1 MAGYTVILDACVL
14 YPAPIRDIVVE
25 LAAANL
31 FRAHWTREIQDE
43 WVRNLLL
50 NRPDLDPQALMRTCE
65 LMDKAVLDAVVSNYG
80 DLIDGLTL
88 PDPDDRHVL
97 AAAIKA
103 KCDAIITF
111 NLRDFPDDLVS
122 KYDIEVLHPD
132 EFLFQQ
138 FGLEQ
143 AAVLIAAQRCRLRL
157 KKAPRTGD
165 EYLDTLEAQALPT
178 FVAELRPYAD
188 VI

>member
-1 MAGYTVILDACVL
+1 MAGYTVLLDACVL
-14 YPAPIRDIVVE
+14 YPAPIRDILIE
-25 LAAANL
+25 LASANL
-31 FRAHWTREIQDE
+31 FRAHWTREIEDE

-50 NRPDLDPQALMRTCE
+50 KRLDLDPDALKRTCE
-65 LMDKAVLDAVVSNYG
+65 LMQIAVQDAIVTDYEE
-80 DLIDGLTL
+80 LIGGLQL

-97 AAAIKA
+97 AAAIKS
-103 KCDAIITF
+103 KCDAIVTF
-111 NLRDFPDDLVS
+111 NLKDFPAEAVG

-138 FGLEQ
+138 FGLDQ
-143 AAVLIAAQRCRLRL
+143 PAVLIAAQRCRDRL
-157 KKAPRTGD
+157 KRYPKTGE